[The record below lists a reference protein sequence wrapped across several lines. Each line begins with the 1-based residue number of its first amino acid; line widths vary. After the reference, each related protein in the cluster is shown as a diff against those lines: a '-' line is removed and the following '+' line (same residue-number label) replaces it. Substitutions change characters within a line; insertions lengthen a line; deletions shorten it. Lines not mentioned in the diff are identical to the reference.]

1 MRHHLST
8 RTDDVKGMGPLG
20 HSKAAKNDVAG
31 INISYWD
38 DEVVLPWAES
48 ADFLAPYKDFFQQF
62 HISPLTSI

>member
-1 MRHHLST
+1 
-8 RTDDVKGMGPLG
+8 MGPLG